1 MPIGG
6 ASSQNQR
13 ERQTGDEPD
22 VEMSVLDACMNHP
35 EQMRKS
41 PMAHAVSTST
51 AKRSPQLCN
60 RSQKEPGAVD
70 PVARFA
76 KIRRLTMPRRAR
88 IRPSVLCRHPAPIY
102 RLPEERKHHTPAYLP
117 EEPRVSSARMNHH
130 YGPHSSV
137 VNAGGCPAKGGNDG
151 RDATSM
157 ARKDSAGKSVFAVSP
172 IAKCLPRSQQDVRL
186 AEMIALGGRGR

>member
-1 MPIGG
+1 
-6 ASSQNQR
+6 
-13 ERQTGDEPD
+13 
-22 VEMSVLDACMNHP
+22 MNHP
-35 EQMRKS
+35 EQMSKS
-41 PMAHAVSTST
+41 PMAQAVSTHGE
-51 AKRSPQLCN
+51 ALSPAVQSCP
-60 RSQKEPGAVD
+60 KEPGAVD

-88 IRPSVLCRHPAPIY
+88 IRPSILRRHPAPIY

-117 EEPRVSSARMNHH
+117 EEPRVSSARTNHH

-172 IAKCLPRSQQDVRL
+172 IAKCLPRSQQDVGL
-186 AEMIALGGRGR
+186 AEMIATGGRGRGGPSSQ